1 MASEDPKMNKQG
13 TTVSH
18 SHVQPCWQAK
28 MVISMITQKP

>member
-18 SHVQPCWQAK
+18 SHVQSCW
-28 MVISMITQKP
+28 